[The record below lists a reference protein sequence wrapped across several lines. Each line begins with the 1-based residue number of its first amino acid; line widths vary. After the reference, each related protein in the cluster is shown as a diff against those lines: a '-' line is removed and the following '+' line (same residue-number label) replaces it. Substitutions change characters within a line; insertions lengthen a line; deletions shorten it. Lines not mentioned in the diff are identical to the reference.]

1 MINIFLSTF
10 TAPSPIPCSSM
21 DSERELQL
29 SLGVPDTIWLG
40 QVHLDFTKPELGTG
54 SDATVHRT
62 THEGQN
68 VAAKVLHRNLIARG
82 EPSRQ
87 KSIKQFGE
95 ECRRLRELR
104 HPCIVS
110 FIGVGQSPNGC
121 PCLVVEL
128 MEDSLASRIG
138 ATPADPFLQTLSY
151 LVDAAA
157 GLRYLHWLKIIHRDL
172 KPQNILIVAGSAKLA
187 DVGIARSLHGDEN
200 LQQQVMTRCPGT
212 PNYMAPESLDEGKPY
227 DERLDIFACGV
238 IVVAMFTH
246 HLPNPKV
253 RNVCWICLWKFL
265 RCPL

>member
-1 MINIFLSTF
+1 
-10 TAPSPIPCSSM
+10 M
-21 DSERELQL
+21 DSERDLQL
-29 SLGVPDTIWLG
+29 LLGVPDNIWLG
-40 QVHLDFTKPELGTG
+40 QVSLNPAVPELGVG
-54 SDATVHRT
+54 SDATVFRT

-68 VAAKVLHRNLIARG
+68 VAAKVLHRVLIAPGNPGR
-82 EPSRQ
+82 RNF
-87 KSIKQFGE
+87 IRHFGE

-110 FIGVGQSPNGC
+110 FIGVGQAPNKC

-138 ATPADPFLQTLSY
+138 ARPADPFLQTLSY

-200 LQQQVMTRCPGT
+200 LQRQVMTRCPGT
-212 PNYMAPESLDEGKPY
+212 PNYMAPESLDESKPY

-238 IVVAMFTH
+238 IVVAMFTDH
-246 HLPNPKV
+246 HPNPKV
-253 RNVCWICLWKFL
+253 RNVCWVCVWNVLH
-265 RCPL
+265 CPQ